1 MIKSELG
8 PIMDEL
14 GSKVELSS
22 VTSDEKLSKVQFKF
36 ELVSI
41 YEALAE
47 KFSVDGAVELVTDSI
62 GMFLEHHNET

>member
-1 MIKSELG
+1 MIKAELG
-8 PIMDEL
+8 TVMDEL

-22 VTSDEKLSKVQFKF
+22 VAPDEKLKKVQYKF

-47 KFSVDGAVELVTDSI
+47 KFSVDGAVELITDSI
-62 GMFLEHHNET
+62 GMFLEAHNPS